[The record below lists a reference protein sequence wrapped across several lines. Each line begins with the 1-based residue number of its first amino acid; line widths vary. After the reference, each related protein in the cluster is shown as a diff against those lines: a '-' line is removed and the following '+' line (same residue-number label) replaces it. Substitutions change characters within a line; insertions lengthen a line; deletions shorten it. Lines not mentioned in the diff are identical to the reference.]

1 MNKIAYFLLGIYVLL
16 IPSQSLFY
24 YVEGKTVIIHYI
36 AYSALLAFLI
46 NEFIKNK
53 SFSLFVTN
61 KLLQKFFVLFG
72 AFLIWAIL
80 SYFWSVDKSLSGK
93 IIFSLARILILII
106 LCAKLITSREKL
118 FKIMEYYVLGGYFA
132 IGSTIYEFMQTRNL
146 NFTPERYSALGVDP
160 NDLGVTLSIA
170 IPIAWYFSSTHKKSL
185 MRAIFLIY
193 VPLCIGTVFL
203 TGSRGALVTLSLS
216 LLVVP
221 LTFLK
226 STPKSK
232 IFFVGS
238 ILVALY
244 STSLFL
250 PDKTL
255 DRFVRMPDDIRRADL
270 THRQEI
276 WKGGF
281 EIFSDNAVYGV
292 GAGAY
297 RTALYKLKQMPNVA
311 HNTFISV
318 LVELGLIGSG
328 LFLCILIFLIQSI
341 LIMKGGYRFT
351 YAVLFLAWAV
361 GASSLSWDYYLQTWF
376 VFVLIAIQA
385 SFFVNKKQ
393 NEQKAEQKSIQ
404 KQFDIN
410 KKIENITVNPNSS

>member
-118 FKIMEYYVLGGYFA
+118 FKIMECYVLGGYFA

-193 VPLCIGTVFL
+193 IPLCIGTVFL

-232 IFFVGS
+232 IFFIGS

-270 THRQEI
+270 TQRQEI

-318 LVELGLIGSG
+318 LVELGLIGFG
-328 LFLCILIFLIQSI
+328 LFLCILLFLIQSI

-351 YAVLFLAWAV
+351 YAVLFLAWVV

-385 SFFVNKKQ
+385 SFFVDKKQ
-393 NEQKAEQKSIQ
+393 NEQKAEQTSSQ

-410 KKIENITVNPNSS
+410 KKIENITVNPNPS